1 MMMKLEKVLRD
12 SGRGFSRFSA
22 ALVARLERR
31 VTEKNGKRFVECVV
45 RKKAVQ
51 LKPEEVV
58 RQLFLLSL
66 VEEYVYPVERI
77 RVEYPVHFGR
87 EVKRVDIA
95 IMDEDRPQTPY
106 IVIEVK
112 KPKERDGKE
121 QLRGYCSATGAP
133 IAVWTNGEAIICFH
147 RKDPNYFEEIPDI
160 PRAGQTLAD
169 ILQRPWT
176 LVDLTK
182 NDKLVIERRSLK
194 GIVESL
200 EDGIL
205 ANAGVDV
212 FEEVFKLIFAK
223 LYDEWHSGQD
233 EETRKTRNL
242 EFHNSGQTDAQ
253 LKAKID
259 SLFDKAKD
267 RWQGVFSPDESIKLT
282 PSHLAICIGSLEQI
296 KLLNS
301 NLDVVDDAFEYLINK
316 EAKGDKGQY
325 FTPRYVIDM
334 CVKMLDPQADENL
347 VDPAAG
353 SSGFTIHS
361 IFHVWRKILA
371 KIGKKQS
378 HLFTSERKPR
388 ECEDYA
394 AKRVFAIDFDNRAV
408 RVARAI
414 NLIAGD
420 GQTNVLRLNTLDFKR
435 WGETQNE
442 EWRDIFYEGEKRL
455 RRLRVE
461 TGSARDHKFD
471 IVMANPPFA
480 GDIRESEIITNY
492 ELGKKMERD
501 RRPYEERA
509 RQKAKREGKIAP
521 DQPLS
526 ETPTRQK
533 GWHEKISRHILFI
546 ERNLQFL
553 RPGGRM
559 AIVLPQGVFNNVS
572 DYFARDFIAE
582 RCRIL
587 AVVGL
592 HPNTFKPHTGTK
604 TSVLFAQ
611 KWNDD
616 PKAGPLCPRVSD
628 YNIFFATMQ
637 KSGKDNSGEKI
648 IVQKTPEEENEPPK
662 VLLDDNG
669 HLIVDHD
676 LFNLFEHHF
685 GGEESELGDADREKI
700 DAPGIAEAFQEF
712 AKKEGLSFAKKP

>member
-1 MMMKLEKVLRD
+1 MMKLEKVLRD

-31 VTEKNGKRFVECVV
+31 AFEKNGKHFVECVA
-45 RKKAVQ
+45 RKKPVQ
-51 LKPEEVV
+51 LKPEEAV

-66 VEEYVYPVERI
+66 VEEYLYPVERI
-77 RVEYPVHFGR
+77 NVEYPVHFGR
-87 EVKRVDIA
+87 EVKRADIA
-95 IMDEDRPQTPY
+95 VMDEDHPETPY

-112 KPKERDGKE
+112 KPKELDGKE
-121 QLRGYCSATGAP
+121 QLRGYCNATGAQM
-133 IAVWTNGEAIICFH
+133 AVWTNGDATTRFH

-160 PRAGQTLAD
+160 PRAGQTLED
-169 ILQRPWT
+169 ILSRPWT
-176 LVDLTK
+176 LVDLAK
-182 NDKLVIERRSLK
+182 NDKLVTERRSLK
-194 GIVESL
+194 KIIESL
-200 EDGIL
+200 EDEIL

-242 EFHNSGQTDAQ
+242 EFHNSGQTDSR
-253 LKAKID
+253 LKTKLNALLAK
-259 SLFDKAKD
+259 ANE
-267 RWQGVFSPDESIKLT
+267 RWPGVFPPDSSFQLT
-282 PSHLAICIGSLEQI
+282 TSHLAICVASLESI

-301 NLDVVDDAFEYLINK
+301 NLDVVDDAFEYLVNK

-334 CVKMLDPQADENL
+334 CVKMLDPQADEFL
-347 VDPAAG
+347 IDPAAG
-353 SSGFTIHS
+353 SSGFTIHA

-371 KIGKKQS
+371 RRGDKRS

-388 ECEDYA
+388 ECEEYA
-394 AKRVFAIDFDNRAV
+394 AKRVFAIDFDDRAV

-435 WGETQNE
+435 WGDTQNE

-455 RRLRVE
+455 RRLRVQK
-461 TGSARDHKFD
+461 SDARDHKFD
-471 IVMANPPFA
+471 LVMANPPFA
-480 GDIRESEIITNY
+480 GDIRESEIITCY
-492 ELGKKMERD
+492 ELG
-501 RRPYEERA
+501 RREMWRRGIAPEKTTKDKGWFE
-509 RQKAKREGKIAP
+509 KIA
-521 DQPLS
+521 
-526 ETPTRQK
+526 
-533 GWHEKISRHILFI
+533 RHLLFI
-546 ERNLQFL
+546 ERNLEFL

-559 AIVLPQGVFNNVS
+559 AIVLPQGVFNNVT
-572 DYFARDFIAE
+572 DWGARNFIAE

-587 AVVGL
+587 AVVGM
-592 HPNTFKPHTGTK
+592 HENTFKPHTGTK

-616 PKAGPLCPRVSD
+616 LGAGPLCPRVSD
-628 YNIFFATMQ
+628 YKVFFATMR
-637 KSGKDNSGEKI
+637 KPGKNNSGDKI
-648 IVQKTPEEENEPPK
+648 IVRKTPEEADEAPK
-662 VLLDDNG
+662 ILLDGNG

-685 GGEESELGDADREKI
+685 ENGASGLADADREKL
-700 DAPGIAEAFQEF
+700 DKPGIAEAFHEF
-712 AKKEGLSFAKKP
+712 AKKEGFSFAKKP